1 MNVGRSSSSHSEH
14 ESDVTIVP
22 WVFNLHRRFF
32 FINFHFWAHDMI
44 KDFLPT
50 RNEEV
55 NSHPIY
61 LETNCF
67 IQEFYLTGLLKS
79 IFARHIGESNDY
91 LDQML

>member
-1 MNVGRSSSSHSEH
+1 
-14 ESDVTIVP
+14 
-22 WVFNLHRRFF
+22 
-32 FINFHFWAHDMI
+32 MI